1 MKYYNYIWKTS
12 ERDNPNIEKIINFD
26 NFQNNIQ
33 KEEIIICLFYEL
45 ENKEL
50 FFEKDLNFVFT
61 FDNNKVNNLSNQDNL
76 ELKRS
81 NIIAMML
88 ALSML
93 FGLGLTSC
101 AKKPQDLES
110 YINSNDDVKQELQQ
124 TADDAGMT
132 IDIKGNEITYS
143 TDLSKLE
150 DVKEETIKEP
160 EMVEKLQ
167 DALDGQKDTFVALCK
182 ELEEK
187 TELSGIKMV
196 VNYTYGDE
204 VLATQTFSAEG

>member
-1 MKYYNYIWKTS
+1 M
-12 ERDNPNIEKIINFD
+12 
-26 NFQNNIQ
+26 
-33 KEEIIICLFYEL
+33 
-45 ENKEL
+45 
-50 FFEKDLNFVFT
+50 
-61 FDNNKVNNLSNQDNL
+61 
-76 ELKRS
+76 KRS
-81 NIIAMML
+81 NIIALML

>member
-33 KEEIIICLFYEL
+33 NEEIIICLFYEL

-81 NIIAMML
+81 YSSQILPKNNY
-88 ALSML
+88 
-93 FGLGLTSC
+93 
-101 AKKPQDLES
+101 PQYNNFNNNFHS
-110 YINSNDDVKQELQQ
+110 
-124 TADDAGMT
+124 
-132 IDIKGNEITYS
+132 
-143 TDLSKLE
+143 
-150 DVKEETIKEP
+150 
-160 EMVEKLQ
+160 
-167 DALDGQKDTFVALCK
+167 
-182 ELEEK
+182 
-187 TELSGIKMV
+187 
-196 VNYTYGDE
+196 
-204 VLATQTFSAEG
+204 

>member
-12 ERDNPNIEKIINFD
+12 ERDNPNIKKIINFD

-81 NIIAMML
+81 YSSQILPNIIFL
-88 ALSML
+88 
-93 FGLGLTSC
+93 
-101 AKKPQDLES
+101 
-110 YINSNDDVKQELQQ
+110 
-124 TADDAGMT
+124 
-132 IDIKGNEITYS
+132 
-143 TDLSKLE
+143 
-150 DVKEETIKEP
+150 
-160 EMVEKLQ
+160 
-167 DALDGQKDTFVALCK
+167 
-182 ELEEK
+182 
-187 TELSGIKMV
+187 
-196 VNYTYGDE
+196 
-204 VLATQTFSAEG
+204 

>member
-81 NIIAMML
+81 NI
-88 ALSML
+88 
-93 FGLGLTSC
+93 
-101 AKKPQDLES
+101 
-110 YINSNDDVKQELQQ
+110 N
-124 TADDAGMT
+124 
-132 IDIKGNEITYS
+132 IKN
-143 TDLSKLE
+143 
-150 DVKEETIKEP
+150 
-160 EMVEKLQ
+160 
-167 DALDGQKDTFVALCK
+167 VAIYYLYF
-182 ELEEK
+182 
-187 TELSGIKMV
+187 I
-196 VNYTYGDE
+196 
-204 VLATQTFSAEG
+204 F

>member
-81 NIIAMML
+81 YSSQIL
-88 ALSML
+88 
-93 FGLGLTSC
+93 
-101 AKKPQDLES
+101 
-110 YINSNDDVKQELQQ
+110 INFK
-124 TADDAGMT
+124 
-132 IDIKGNEITYS
+132 
-143 TDLSKLE
+143 
-150 DVKEETIKEP
+150 
-160 EMVEKLQ
+160 
-167 DALDGQKDTFVALCK
+167 
-182 ELEEK
+182 
-187 TELSGIKMV
+187 
-196 VNYTYGDE
+196 
-204 VLATQTFSAEG
+204 

>member
-50 FFEKDLNFVFT
+50 FYEKDLNFVFT

-81 NIIAMML
+81 NI
-88 ALSML
+88 
-93 FGLGLTSC
+93 
-101 AKKPQDLES
+101 
-110 YINSNDDVKQELQQ
+110 N
-124 TADDAGMT
+124 
-132 IDIKGNEITYS
+132 IKN
-143 TDLSKLE
+143 
-150 DVKEETIKEP
+150 
-160 EMVEKLQ
+160 
-167 DALDGQKDTFVALCK
+167 VAIYYLYF
-182 ELEEK
+182 
-187 TELSGIKMV
+187 I
-196 VNYTYGDE
+196 
-204 VLATQTFSAEG
+204 F

>member
-81 NIIAMML
+81 YSSQILPKNNY
-88 ALSML
+88 
-93 FGLGLTSC
+93 
-101 AKKPQDLES
+101 PQYNNCNNNFHS
-110 YINSNDDVKQELQQ
+110 
-124 TADDAGMT
+124 
-132 IDIKGNEITYS
+132 
-143 TDLSKLE
+143 
-150 DVKEETIKEP
+150 
-160 EMVEKLQ
+160 
-167 DALDGQKDTFVALCK
+167 
-182 ELEEK
+182 
-187 TELSGIKMV
+187 
-196 VNYTYGDE
+196 
-204 VLATQTFSAEG
+204 

>member
-81 NIIAMML
+81 NYSSQIL
-88 ALSML
+88 PKNSY
-93 FGLGLTSC
+93 
-101 AKKPQDLES
+101 PQYNNFNNNFHS
-110 YINSNDDVKQELQQ
+110 
-124 TADDAGMT
+124 
-132 IDIKGNEITYS
+132 
-143 TDLSKLE
+143 
-150 DVKEETIKEP
+150 
-160 EMVEKLQ
+160 
-167 DALDGQKDTFVALCK
+167 
-182 ELEEK
+182 
-187 TELSGIKMV
+187 
-196 VNYTYGDE
+196 
-204 VLATQTFSAEG
+204 